1 VLTIFSHAGGEIL
14 DYVQRAA
21 EFVVAGGD
29 FFGTGQ
35 SPPTDQP
42 AVLVDYDW
50 HTA

>member
-1 VLTIFSHAGGEIL
+1 VLTIFSHAGGEVL

-35 SPPTDQP
+35 SPPTDHN
-42 AVLVDYDW
+42 AVLVAYDW
-50 HTA
+50 RSS